1 VGENKMKFGCV
12 IVYVASAK
20 AALDQWYYHGYTSS
34 MKTAIS
40 IPDQVFKAAE
50 ALASRLG
57 ISRSE
62 LYAKAVESYVKDI
75 KNQGV
80 TDRLNSVYITEDNSL
95 DEAYSRLQLH
105 SLTKDNW

>member
-1 VGENKMKFGCV
+1 
-12 IVYVASAK
+12 
-20 AALDQWYYHGYTSS
+20 